1 MLSGDAVFAEEL
13 TRVYRILGP
22 GSMTRGL
29 STMFLGVGL
38 FMRFLC
44 VLL

>member
-1 MLSGDAVFAEEL
+1 LSGDAVFAEGL
-13 TRVYRILGP
+13 TRVYRILGAGFYDP
-22 GSMTRGL
+22 GL

-44 VLL
+44 VRL